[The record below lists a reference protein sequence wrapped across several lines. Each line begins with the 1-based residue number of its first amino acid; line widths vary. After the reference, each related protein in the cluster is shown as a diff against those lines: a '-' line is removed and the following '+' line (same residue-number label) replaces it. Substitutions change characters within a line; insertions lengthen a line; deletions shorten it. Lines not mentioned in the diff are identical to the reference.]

1 MIRRRCFLTFIGR
14 HRQHKKDNCEIQED
28 VRRKVLKG
36 TEEFQKHREPSQ
48 ILHHQSTDSAKEHHD
63 APLWIS
69 RTKELRTLQ

>member
-36 TEEFQKHREPSQ
+36 TERNKNIESQVRFYTIREKTQFRS
-48 ILHHQSTDSAKEHHD
+48 IMT
-63 APLWIS
+63 PLYG
-69 RTKELRTLQ
+69 

>member
-36 TEEFQKHREPSQ
+36 TERNKNIESQ
-48 ILHHQSTDSAKEHHD
+48 VRFYTIRAQTQRRSIMT
-63 APLWIS
+63 PLYG
-69 RTKELRTLQ
+69 

>member
-36 TEEFQKHREPSQ
+36 TERNKNIESQ
-48 ILHHQSTDSAKEHHD
+48 VRFYTIRAKTQFRSIMT
-63 APLWIS
+63 PLYG
-69 RTKELRTLQ
+69 